1 MGVRDL
7 IVGNILDLE
16 YARLRKASVAHHHVG
31 AGSGAQ
37 GAEADDLPT
46 QVDRTK
52 ADRARDLIICDVVD
66 LELASVNVAQD
77 QIGRARSVDRSY
89 SRELPIQADG
99 ADESR
104 AGDLVVI
111 DVIEY
116 LA

>member
-1 MGVRDL
+1 
-7 IVGNILDLE
+7 
-16 YARLRKASVAHHHVG
+16 
-31 AGSGAQ
+31 
-37 GAEADDLPT
+37 
-46 QVDRTK
+46 
-52 ADRARDLIICDVVD
+52 
-66 LELASVNVAQD
+66 
-77 QIGRARSVDRSY
+77 VDRSY